1 VKVAFIGAGSTVF
14 TKTLIADLLV
24 YPELAVDMTI
34 ALMDSDEERLRT
46 SELVARRIADSAA
59 ADARIEASLH
69 RRTVLDGAD

>member
-1 VKVAFIGAGSTVF
+1 
-14 TKTLIADLLV
+14 
-24 YPELAVDMTI
+24 
-34 ALMDSDEERLRT
+34 MDIDEERLGT